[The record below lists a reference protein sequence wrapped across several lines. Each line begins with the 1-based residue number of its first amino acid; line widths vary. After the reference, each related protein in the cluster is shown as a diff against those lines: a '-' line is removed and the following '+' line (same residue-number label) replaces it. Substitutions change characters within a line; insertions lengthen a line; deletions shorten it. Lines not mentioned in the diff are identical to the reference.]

1 MVYKRDIPSSST
13 RDILDRG
20 TKKEMELKAIEQLI
34 DVLLRSSSIYQ
45 DGGQVPTFQ
54 TFLRRALAEEIST
67 C

>member
-45 DGGQVPTFQ
+45 DGGQVPTF
-54 TFLRRALAEEIST
+54 LRRALAEEISP